1 MIEKTYTNP
10 AGIYETKGASIG
22 KLVDEKNVAYG
33 DSFHQSGRVLKVLYP
48 HGIKP
53 EQYDKALYIVRVIDK
68 LFRLATDNDKFGESP
83 ARDIAGYSIL
93 L

>member
-10 AGIYETKGASIG
+10 AGIYETKGAAIG
-22 KLVDEKNVAYG
+22 KLVDEKNIAYG
-33 DSFHQSGRVLKVLYP
+33 DSFHQSGRILKVLYP